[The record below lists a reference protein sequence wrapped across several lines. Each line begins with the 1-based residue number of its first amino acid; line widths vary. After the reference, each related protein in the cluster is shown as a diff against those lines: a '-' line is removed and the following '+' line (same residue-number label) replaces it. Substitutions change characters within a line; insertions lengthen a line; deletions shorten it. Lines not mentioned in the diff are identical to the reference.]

1 MAGTDNDSAG
11 SAPGRDSGLSATP
24 DGAGAGGSAMS
35 SLALLDPG
43 EQLPVGWLQLSQ
55 ADRDSFLPPSA
66 RELIVKGIPPN
77 TLEAYTRAWVAFRR
91 WCEQRNR
98 TWAPVSQETM
108 IAYLNEW
115 RHREIHVKCNMAH
128 CGHRPAPSSMWIWY
142 SAVRFYHGCGRPPLP
157 WECGVELSRA
167 MIGYAAEMVDLGWV
181 PRKAPRAYPQDV
193 TMMVDALDPSIPKSL
208 RDIAIVL
215 TNFYTA
221 SRSADLGRYR
231 ITDVAKFPR
240 GIELTL
246 RDSKTNRQ
254 KGRKT
259 EPRVIFYNTIN
270 PQYCG
275 ATFVLRWIGWLHGQ
289 GIRHGALFRPFTKPG
304 PLGTPG
310 VLRRG
315 DGSCDA
321 IDYQMD
327 GFSFTKA
334 VRAAA
339 CAADIA
345 HWEEFTCHSL
355 RRGRATQ
362 QRELGVDPLDIARA
376 YGWVPGGAIN
386 VYLEEADRQSDR
398 SPAAVGL
405 L

>member
-1 MAGTDNDSAG
+1 
-11 SAPGRDSGLSATP
+11 
-24 DGAGAGGSAMS
+24 MS
-35 SLALLDPG
+35 SLALVDPG
-43 EQLPVGWLQLSQ
+43 DRLPLGWLQLSQ
-55 ADRDSFLPPSA
+55 AERDQFLPPSA

-77 TLEAYTRAWVAFRR
+77 TLEAYTRAWVVFRR
-91 WCEQRNR
+91 WCEHYGR

-108 IAYLNEW
+108 ITYLNEW
-115 RHREIHVKCNMAH
+115 RRREIHVKCNTPH

-157 WECGVELSRA
+157 WEGGVELSRA

-193 TMMVDALDPSIPKSL
+193 TRMVDDGLDLSMPKGL
-208 RDIAIVL
+208 RDKAIIL
-215 TNFYTA
+215 GNFYTA
-221 SRSADLGRYR
+221 ARSADLGRYR

-246 RDSKTNRQ
+246 RDSKTNKQ

-259 EPRVIFYNTIN
+259 EPRIIFYNTIN

-275 ATFVLRWIGWLHGQ
+275 ATAILNWIDWLAGE
-289 GIRHGALFRPFTKPG
+289 GIRHGALFRPFTKVG
-304 PLGTPG
+304 PNGHPG

-315 DGSCDA
+315 DGRYDA
-321 IDYQMD
+321 VDYKMD
-327 GFSFTKA
+327 GFSFTLA
-334 VRAAA
+334 VREAARLA
-339 CAADIA
+339 EILY
-345 HWEEFTCHSL
+345 WEEFTCHSL

-386 VYLEEADRQSDR
+386 VYLEEADRQSER